1 MVDILEF
8 KPGIDDGK
16 YKVYIVKTGW
26 EDLADCVVSSYDLV
40 LSNSPK
46 ILLPTLI
53 HNYLHLPWTTSD
65 HGYWK
70 HPTPGFEVME
80 LDLSSDDSKFSNKY
94 RDLEDYLEPYQN
106 GNYTSIQSLHTLT
119 YDIESSVA
127 HEEHVKYAKHE
138 VIEFSFKIFDKLI
151 KAEDD
156 EISKR
161 KKEARQKQ
169 ADAKFNQLVDDI
181 SQLSIAN
188 KQKILAK
195 LVK

>member
-1 MVDILEF
+1 MADILEF
-8 KPGIDDGK
+8 KPGIDDVK

-40 LSNSPK
+40 LSNSPE

-53 HNYLHLPWTTSD
+53 HNYLRLPWTTSD

-70 HPTPGFEVME
+70 HPTPGFEVTN

-94 RDLEDYLEPYQN
+94 RDLKDYLKTYHD
-106 GNYTSIQSLHTLT
+106 GNCKSIRSIHTLT
-119 YDIESSVA
+119 YDIESNGVN
-127 HEEHVKYAKHE
+127 EEYAKHE
-138 VIEFSFKIFDKLI
+138 AIEFSFKILDKLI
-151 KAEDD
+151 MAEDD
-156 EISKR
+156 EISKS

-169 ADAKFNQLVDDI
+169 ADAKFNQLLDDI

>member
-70 HPTPGFEVME
+70 HPIPGFEITE
-80 LDLSSDDSKFSNKY
+80 LDLSSDDSKYSNKY
-94 RDLEDYLEPYQN
+94 KDLKDYLKAYHD
-106 GNYTSIQSLHTLT
+106 GNCKSIRSIHTLT
-119 YDIESSVA
+119 YDIESNGVN
-127 HEEHVKYAKHE
+127 EEYAKHE
-138 VIEFSFKIFDKLI
+138 VIEFSFKIIDELI
-151 KAEDD
+151 KSED
-156 EISKR
+156 ETISKR

-169 ADAKFNQLVDDI
+169 ADAKFNQLIDDI

>member
-8 KPGIDDGK
+8 KPEIDSGE

-26 EDLADCVVSSYDLV
+26 RDLADCIVSDYDLV
-40 LSNSPK
+40 LSNSPE
-46 ILLPTLI
+46 IILPTLI
-53 HNYLHLPWTTSD
+53 HKYLRLPWTTSD
-65 HGYWK
+65 HGYWE
-70 HPTPGFEVME
+70 HPTPGFEVTK

-94 RDLEDYLEPYQN
+94 RDLEDHLEPYQN
-106 GNYTSIQSLHTLT
+106 GNYTSIQSIHTLI
-119 YDIESSVA
+119 YDIESSGA
-127 HEEHVKYAKHE
+127 NEEYAKHE
-138 VIEFSFKIFDKLI
+138 VIEFSFEILDELI